1 MNGTYHAML
10 CRSLGPPGGAP
21 GTLSWEALER
31 RPLRGGEVRVRLQAA
46 AANFPDMLMLRG
58 EYQYKP
64 ELPFVP
70 GFEGAGHVVETGPE
84 VRGVAVGDPVIV
96 NTRAGSFAEEIVAP
110 EGALMRVPAGFTM
123 AEAAAFP
130 VAASTAYCALVPRGR
145 IRPGETLLVH
155 GAGSGVGL
163 TAVEVGHLMGARVIA
178 CASTP
183 EKRAAA
189 LAKGANLA
197 LDNRQNFRDAVMEA
211 TGGRGVDLAY
221 DPVGGEIFTETLRCM
236 ARRGRLLVIG
246 FASGTLPAAPANR
259 ILLKDCDIVGV
270 RAGEYGRQDPLAG
283 RRMKEDLLALADA
296 GHMKPLI
303 THTLPVT
310 EANDAMQRFVDR
322 AVAGKIVLSLPD
334 AA

>member
-1 MNGTYHAML
+1 MTETYHAMI
-10 CRSLGPPGGAP
+10 CRRLGGPGVL
-21 GTLSWEALER
+21 TWEAQER
-31 RPLRGGEVRVRLQAA
+31 RPLKPDQLRIRLAAA

-70 GFEGAGHVVETGPE
+70 GFEGAGHVIEAGPE
-84 VRGVAVGDPVIV
+84 VRRFAVGDSVIV
-96 NTRAGSFAEEIVAP
+96 NLRVGAFAEEVVVP
-110 EGALMRVPAGFTM
+110 EGALMAVPRGFSM

-163 TAVEVGHLMGARVIA
+163 TAVEIGHLMGARVIA

-183 EKRAAA
+183 EKRQAA
-189 LAKGANLA
+189 LTKGADLA
-197 LDNRQNFRDAVMEA
+197 IDNRTSFRDAVMEA
-211 TGGRGVDLAY
+211 TGGRGVDIAY

-259 ILLKDCDIVGV
+259 VLLKDCDIVGV
-270 RAGEYGRQDPLAG
+270 RAGEFGRQDPLAG
-283 RRMKEDLLALADA
+283 RRMKEDMLALADA
-296 GHMKPLI
+296 GHLKPLI
-303 THTLPVT
+303 TDTMPVT
-310 EANDAMQRFVDR
+310 EANAALQRFVDR
-322 AVAGKIVLSLPD
+322 TVAGKIVLSIPG
-334 AA
+334 AG

>member
-10 CRSLGPPGGAP
+10 CRSLGPPGG
-21 GTLSWEALER
+21 LRWEALER
-31 RPLRGGEVRVRLQAA
+31 RPLAGSEVRVRLAAA

-58 EYQYKP
+58 DYQYKP

-70 GFEGAGHVVETGPE
+70 GFEGAGHIIETGPE
-84 VRGVAVGDPVIV
+84 VRIYGIGDAVIV
-96 NTRAGSFAEEIVAP
+96 NTRAGSFAEEVVAP
-110 EGALMRVPAGFTM
+110 ESALMRVPDGFTM

-178 CASTP
+178 CASSP

-189 LAKGANLA
+189 MAKGASLA
-197 LDNRQNFRDAVMEA
+197 IDNRQSFRDAVMEA

-221 DPVGGEIFTETLRCM
+221 DPVGGEVFTETLRCM

-246 FASGTLPAAPANR
+246 FASGTLPTAPGSR
-259 ILLKDCDIVGV
+259 VLLKDCDIVGV

-296 GHMKPLI
+296 GHLKPLI
-303 THTLPVT
+303 SEVMPVT
-310 EANDAMQRFVDR
+310 EANTAMQRFVDR
-322 AVAGKIVLSLPD
+322 AVAGKLVLAMPD